1 MKSLDVFNSKE
12 SNTIFI
18 FDNIV
23 GRLEK
28 IVLFIIPILL
38 GFMSILISYSVITRY
53 FFSAPSNLSEEL
65 LRFSLIWLGLLGAAA
80 CVSKGLHL
88 NLPILLDSV
97 GERARNR
104 LNIIN
109 GLIVIIFGFVLS
121 YGGYIASLRN
131 LGQISP
137 MLQVPVGLLQS
148 VIVFLGVLIALFQ
161 TNHLIKQS
169 KMFNYT
175 FQDTLFSISVVILA
189 SISLYAI
196 FTSDMFIN
204 LLDENMELMSTVVLF
219 LSFFTFLFIG
229 TPIAIGLAISGVLTL
244 GLQIDAVNLIV
255 TSSEKLFNGLDSFG
269 FLALPFF
276 VLAGNIMNQA
286 GIAKR
291 LLDLAMLLGK
301 SIPGNL
307 WQSNIIANMMFGAL
321 SGSSLA
327 AATAIGA
334 IVAPMAKEK
343 GYDNAMTTVVN
354 AASAPS
360 GMLIPPTGVF
370 IVFSLITGGGASIAA
385 LFLAGYI
392 PGVIMGLC
400 VMIPCYVYAKR
411 NHYPVDN
418 SKHGFKKILQIFTR
432 AIPSLALIFIVIGG
446 IIGGVFTATEG
457 AGIAVLYSFL
467 LAIVYRSLTLK
478 GFFEVLRNTAL
489 TSSIVLF
496 LIACSGLMSWSMTFA
511 DIPTLIGETLVT
523 ISDNKYVVLLLIN
536 ITLLVVGT
544 FMDLTPAMLIFT
556 PIFYP
561 IAISLGVDPVHFGVI
576 MTYNLCL
583 GVVTPPVG
591 TVLFVACSITGE
603 KITNTFRPLMPIF
616 IMQAIGLLLV
626 TYLPE
631 LSLFLPNLF
640 KL

>member
-1 MKSLDVFNSKE
+1 MKSVDVFNSKE
-12 SNTIFI
+12 CNIISI
-18 FDNIV
+18 FDDIV
-23 GRLEK
+23 SYLER

-80 CVSKGLHL
+80 CVSKDLHL

-97 GERARNR
+97 SEKAKNR

-121 YGGYIASLRN
+121 YGGYIASFRN
-131 LGQISP
+131 LGQTSP

-169 KMFNYT
+169 KRLNYT
-175 FQDTLFSISVVILA
+175 FQDTLFSVSVVILA
-189 SISLYAI
+189 SIILYAI
-196 FTSDMFIN
+196 FSSDTFIN
-204 LLDENMELMSTVVLF
+204 LLDENMELISTIVLF

-286 GIAKR
+286 GIARR

-354 AASAPS
+354 AASAPT

-400 VMIPCYVYAKR
+400 VMIPCYIYAKK
-411 NHYPVDN
+411 NQYPVDT
-418 SKHGFKKILQIFTR
+418 SKHEFKKILQIFTR

-478 GFFEVLRNTAL
+478 GFLEVLRNTAL
-489 TSSIVLF
+489 TSSVVLF

-536 ITLLVVGT
+536 ITLLIVGT

-561 IAISLGVDPVHFGVI
+561 IAIRLGVDPVHFGVI

-603 KITNTFRPLMPIF
+603 KITNTFRPLMPVF
-616 IMQAIGLLLV
+616 IMQAIGLLLI